1 MRSSGVAQMDT
12 SCSETGQSDLSRER
26 GMQIVPS
33 GGGGGNEGRKSYT
46 NNNNNSES
54 FSASFPMGEEAYHA
68 MSWTSK
74 WRDHEERRS
83 FMSSSASNNHELAN
97 MEWGAV
103 VPENYSWVSHQASN
117 MSDGRISFHS
127 FNDNQVD
134 S

>member
-1 MRSSGVAQMDT
+1 MDT
-12 SCSETGQSDLSRER
+12 SSSDTDHSEVSTGR
-26 GMQIVPS
+26 GMEIVQR
-33 GGGGGNEGRKSYT
+33 GDEGKKRI
-46 NNNNNSES
+46 NSNES
-54 FSASFPMGEEAYHA
+54 FGASFPMGVEAYNE
-68 MSWTSK
+68 MSWTSR

-83 FMSSSASNNHELAN
+83 IMSSSSSNNHEQAN